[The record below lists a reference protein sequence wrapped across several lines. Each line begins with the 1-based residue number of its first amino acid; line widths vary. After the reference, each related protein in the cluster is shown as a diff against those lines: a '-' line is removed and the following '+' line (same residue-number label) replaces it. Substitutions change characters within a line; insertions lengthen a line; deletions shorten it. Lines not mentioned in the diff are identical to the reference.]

1 MPKYNFTTNDGS
13 GPETTEDPLVLPN
26 DDAAADEAQ
35 TSLVDMARD
44 HLPDG
49 SAADFNTTVAT
60 EQGKE
65 IYSASLRLRAKKR
78 PD

>member
-13 GPETTEDPLVLPN
+13 GPETTDEPLALPN
-26 DDAAADEAQ
+26 DNSAADEAQ
-35 TSLVDMARD
+35 NALVDMARE

-49 SAADFNTTVAT
+49 SVADFDAAVAD

-65 IYSASLRLRAKKR
+65 IYTASLRLRASKR